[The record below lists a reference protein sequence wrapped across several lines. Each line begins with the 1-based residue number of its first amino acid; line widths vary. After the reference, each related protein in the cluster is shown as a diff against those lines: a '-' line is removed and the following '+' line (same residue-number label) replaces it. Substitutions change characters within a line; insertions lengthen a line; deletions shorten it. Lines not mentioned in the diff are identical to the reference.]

1 MHHKF
6 QFILIAIW
14 AIISLNIS
22 LTACHFNDYK
32 SKSIL
37 SPSGHFKIITTV
49 DRTNKNSSDYAEV
62 IIRILDK
69 NNHELAEINT
79 GAGDAQKWAVGW
91 TSSGDTI
98 ILQSSD
104 IGNKAWVI
112 KNGKPIQINMSKDLN
127 KRAEWLKSLKY
138 K

>member
-1 MHHKF
+1 M
-6 QFILIAIW
+6 
-14 AIISLNIS
+14 
-22 LTACHFNDYK
+22 
-32 SKSIL
+32 
-37 SPSGHFKIITTV
+37 
-49 DRTNKNSSDYAEV
+49 
-62 IIRILDK
+62 DK

-79 GAGDAQKWAVGW
+79 GAGDAQKWVVGW
-91 TSSGDTI
+91 TLSGDTI

>member
-1 MHHKF
+1 M
-6 QFILIAIW
+6 
-14 AIISLNIS
+14 
-22 LTACHFNDYK
+22 
-32 SKSIL
+32 
-37 SPSGHFKIITTV
+37 
-49 DRTNKNSSDYAEV
+49 
-62 IIRILDK
+62 DK

-79 GAGDAQKWAVGW
+79 GAGDVQKWAVGW

-127 KRAEWLKSLKY
+127 KRAEWIKSLKY